1 MSISGEEI
9 SKLYIWE
16 QKKQII
22 VNVGGILVKSPMK
35 VESLFHIR
43 VEKSDLVEKNQISLD
58 LGLQNLDKSEKS
70 EQLGTLV

>member
-1 MSISGEEI
+1 MGTIEI
-9 SKLYIWE
+9 L
-16 QKKQII
+16 

-58 LGLQNLDKSEKS
+58 LGPQNQDKSEKS
-70 EQLGTLV
+70 GVGHPVSDWSTGD